1 MFNSNIQ
8 LSRLI
13 SSSRQLCLQHFYSW
27 KNNSQKVHKFFS
39 TNKKPISKGSQ
50 VVRLKLVA
58 KVQMKRLDVIC
69 RQGRRPGFRISDSA
83 DRRRGYMYARACE
96 TSEVY

>member
-58 KVQMKRLDVIC
+58 KVQMKRLNVIC
-69 RQGRRPGFRISDSA
+69 RQGDDLGRISDSA